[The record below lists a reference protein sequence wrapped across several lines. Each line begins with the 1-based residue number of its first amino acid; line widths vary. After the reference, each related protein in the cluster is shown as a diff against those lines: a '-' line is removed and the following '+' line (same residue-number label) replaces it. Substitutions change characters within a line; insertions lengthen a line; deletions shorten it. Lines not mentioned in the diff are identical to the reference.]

1 MLRLASLSALLVVIS
16 LASYQVSADDAP
28 SFDRPV
34 RNAYTDYPKYR
45 APPNKNDVE
54 KDYTEFEYNVQ
65 EAIWDAHDA
74 ARQDE
79 DGDHEHIEYEEFSKF
94 MKTFYEKR
102 TDPKNTDRVH
112 LSDSHIRALFRI
124 YDKDHNNKLSK
135 KEALVGLL
143 QHQEFL
149 FFGVDHNNK
158 LSKKEALNQHDSSH
172 KAGEKYALSQNI
184 DFLELF
190 QRMLSHNRLKLGWEN
205 TMGVVPAGS
214 N

>member
-28 SFDRPV
+28 SFERPV
-34 RNAYTDYPKYR
+34 RNAYTDYPKYV
-45 APPNKNDVE
+45 APPNKDDV
-54 KDYTEFEYNVQ
+54 KSDYTEFEYNVQ

-74 ARQDE
+74 ARLDQN
-79 DGDHEHIEYEEFSKF
+79 GDHEHIEYEEFSTF
-94 MKTFYEKR
+94 MAEFYKKR
-102 TDPKNTDRVH
+102 TNPQNKDRVH

-143 QHQEFL
+143 QHQEF
-149 FFGVDHNNK
+149 FFFDIDYNGI
-158 LSKKEALNQHDSSH
+158 LSKPELLNMHDSPH